1 MSSKTLATYRL
12 PISSATKIGSLR
24 IVTDRNK
31 VHYADGSKI
40 VSTVEQGVHTII
52 TLADGRMFYVLT
64 KEYQRL

>member
-12 PISSATKIGSLR
+12 PIPSATKIGSLR

-40 VSTVEQGVHTII
+40 IEAIERGVHTII
-52 TLADGRMFYVLT
+52 TLADGRSFYVLT
-64 KEYQRL
+64 KEFQRL